1 MVNFRF
7 LHAADLHLDSP
18 LTGLARKSED
28 NAARLIE
35 ASRRAFDNLV
45 ALAIEEDCRL
55 IVIAGDIFDGKWRD
69 YRTGL
74 FFASRTRQLKEA
86 GIRVILIAGNHDA
99 ENPFASRLE
108 YSDNVRLLSARRP
121 EFVPLEELGVVVHG
135 RSFPQRDVVE
145 NIALTYP
152 SPVPGRFNI
161 GVLHT
166 ACGGSEGHASYAPCT
181 LEQLVNHGYHYW
193 ALGHVHTRQV
203 LSEAPAILYP
213 GNLQGRSVRETG
225 AKGATLV
232 EVRDGN
238 IARLEHRAL
247 DVVRWSLEN
256 VNLAGMAD
264 REALLP
270 AVRESIERAY
280 AACEGRALAIRL
292 RLAGPT
298 LLHAELAA
306 SAPSLREEIET
317 LAAGVASDIW
327 IEKVEVRTEPPIAE
341 GAGADPTIAGRLRE
355 AVEKLA
361 AGPLLTERLE
371 ARLTEIKTKLPA
383 GAQSGDALFQMLRSE
398 GLERARILA
407 LAMIE
412 RGRG

>member
-18 LTGLARKSED
+18 LIGLAKKSED
-28 NAARLIE
+28 HAARLFE
-35 ASRRAFDNLV
+35 ASRRAFDNLIAV
-45 ALAIEEDCRL
+45 AIEEDCRL

-74 FFASRTRQLKEA
+74 FFVDRMRRLREA
-86 GIRVILIAGNHDA
+86 GIRVVLIAGNHDA

-108 YSDNVRLLSARRP
+108 YSDNVRLLSARQP
-121 EFVPLEELGVVVHG
+121 ESVALDELGVAVHG

-152 SPVPGRFNI
+152 GPVPGRFNI
-161 GVLHT
+161 GLLHT
-166 ACGGSEGHASYAPCT
+166 ACGGSEGHALYAPCR

-203 LSEAPAILYP
+203 LSTAPPVVFP

-232 EVRDGN
+232 EVRDGS
-238 IARLEHRAL
+238 ITRLEHRAL
-247 DVVRWSLEN
+247 DVVRWSLEE
-256 VNLAGMAD
+256 VDLGGIDARDGV
-264 REALLP
+264 LP
-270 AVRESIERAY
+270 AVRDRIERAY

-292 RLAGPT
+292 RLVGST
-298 LLHAELAA
+298 LLHAELTAA
-306 SAPSLREEIET
+306 AASLREEIET

-327 IEKVEVRTEPPIAE
+327 IEKVEIRTGPAAAS
-341 GAGADPTIAGRLRE
+341 AGVDPTIAGRLRD
-355 AVEKLA
+355 AVESLA
-361 AGPLLTERLE
+361 AGPWLAERLE
-371 ARLTEIKTKLPA
+371 KRLAEIKAKLPA
-383 GAQSGDALFQMLRSE
+383 GTQSDALFQMLRSE
-398 GLERARILA
+398 GPERARILA

-412 RGRG
+412 RGQG